1 MKLMIQLMS
10 LGLVLSLATPA
21 MAVEDAYFQ
30 IKKVS
35 VRDVTEKYE
44 GTAVMATPV
53 MANCAAVNAN
63 GELLS
68 PMAAPVKGA
77 DAELNPL
84 TQLDIYLDQIINL
97 GRKVWNII
105 EAGRPVVNVKMD
117 VANALP
123 RGLSCWN
130 ELSGWQIP
138 QSKVYEVV
146 YENGF
151 GAEVVTFAY
160 RVTFTAGGGM
170 NGKGKYV
177 TNATFMP
184 ASLNVSWG
192 FTFNAT
198 AEIPSVFNMGT
209 TDNPVAGMQMV
220 MKWSVDTPVTH
231 IEESETFFV
240 SGDNKLVHLE

>member
-1 MKLMIQLMS
+1 MKKWI
-10 LGLVLSLATPA
+10 LGLVLAASSTAFGF
-21 MAVEDAYFQ
+21 DQAYYQ

-35 VRDVTEKYE
+35 VRDVTAKYAHTE
-44 GTAVMATPV
+44 VMATPV
-53 MANCAAVNAN
+53 MANCTSAKSV
-63 GELLS
+63 ELS
-68 PMAAPVKGA
+68 PMAAPTTSAATSLA
-77 DAELNPL
+77 DIG
-84 TQLDIYLDQIINL
+84 IYLDQIVNMGVKI
-97 GRKVWNII
+97 WNIV
-105 EAGRPVVNVKMD
+105 EAGKPVVNVKMD

-123 RGLSCWN
+123 MGLQCWTD
-130 ELSGWQIP
+130 LAGWQIP
-138 QSKVYEVV
+138 QSKVYEVA

-151 GAEVVTFAY
+151 GAEVVTFAF
-160 RVTFTAGGGM
+160 RVTFTAGGNM
-170 NGKGKYV
+170 NGKGKYL

-209 TDNPVAGMQMV
+209 SEDPVAGMQMV
-220 MKWSVDTPVTH
+220 MKWSVDTAFSH